1 MEKST
6 KMVEEIT
13 QKRKMTKDVKEVL
26 IKKIFYNLLLSIGIM
41 IYMCIVYFSYIHY
54 SGMNYEILIRIIS
67 ILAIVLTIAIFEF
80 SYRKDSGE
88 FAINGIELLVS
99 SVIVLYMPKMFTNL
113 DKLFS
118 QIFLLSPVYCAIYYV
133 GKSIVLYKPPLLAVP
148 IL

>member
-1 MEKST
+1 
-6 KMVEEIT
+6 
-13 QKRKMTKDVKEVL
+13 
-26 IKKIFYNLLLSIGIM
+26 
-41 IYMCIVYFSYIHY
+41 MCIVYFSYIHY

-133 GKSIVLYKPPLLAVP
+133 GKSIVLYKKTEKDYQNSLSDVKE
-148 IL
+148 ILKEDVKV